1 MARSDFFRRLVAPSW
16 VRPEALNV
24 TPDLLGMP
32 LAPHGRRALAL
43 AVDLAVIGVLST
55 TGMFWAVAGIGA
67 LIIQLRRPLPSRPRS
82 RSALMWLA
90 LVVLVV
96 VLAQRAQHWV
106 EHRNDP
112 PRATAVADDDNGDV
126 AVVAAATAAFA
137 ASDVAQHAAV
147 LREARDAGRI
157 RELESQLAEA
167 RKPRTIQWE
176 DDALRQLH
184 GLGLKFGWAIAYFSL
199 LPFWWKGQTFG
210 KRLFGL
216 RVVELTGKP
225 LGLMTCFRR
234 YGGYAAGLATGGM
247 GFLQIL
253 WDPNRQ
259 AVEDKL
265 AHTVVVDLRGPRLA
279 SPGSTVL
286 SREVDSGAS

>member
-1 MARSDFFRRLVAPSW
+1 MAGSDFFKRLVAPSW

-43 AVDLAVIGVLST
+43 LVDLAVIGVLSS

-96 VLAQRAQHWV
+96 VVAQRGQHWV

-112 PRATAVADDDNGDV
+112 PRAHAAADDDGDD
-126 AVVAAATAAFA
+126 VAAATQATQAASA
-137 ASDVAQHAAV
+137 ASDVALHAAV
-147 LREARDAGRI
+147 LREAHDADRI
-157 RELESQLAEA
+157 RALEAQLAEA

-176 DDALRQLH
+176 DDALRRLH
-184 GLGLKFGWAIAYFSL
+184 RLGLKFGWAIAYFSL
-199 LPFWWKGQTFG
+199 LPFWWKGQTIG

-216 RVVELTGKP
+216 RIVELTGKP
-225 LGLMTCFRR
+225 LGLMLCFGR
-234 YGGYAAGLATGGM
+234 YGGYAAGVATGGM

-253 WDPNRQ
+253 WDANRQ

-265 AHTVVVDLRGPRLA
+265 AHTVVVDLRGPRAPRVLPSLA
-279 SPGSTVL
+279 P
-286 SREVDSGAS
+286 AP